1 MNTRM
6 ERAKQ
11 LLKTAYGYDS
21 FRQGQAEVIEALL
34 RDDDALV
41 VMPTGAGKSLCYQ
54 IPAQVRGGTT
64 LVISPLIALMKDQ
77 VDALNQIGVQASY
90 INSSLTKE
98 EEHARLAQVKNN
110 QCTLLYVAP
119 ERLYEPQF
127 LQAITQSTLSLI
139 AIDEAHCLS
148 QWGHDFRPS
157 YLQIKQWIDGLDDR
171 PPIVALTATA
181 TQEVAEDIRSYLGID
196 ESRQHLFGFKRD
208 NITFRQIK
216 GEKKETYITQYVR
229 LHQNQSGIIYTSTR
243 KEAER
248 LYDGLSKS
256 HRVALYH
263 GGLSEFARTQAQES
277 FVRDDVDVMI
287 ATNAFG
293 MGINKANV
301 RFIVHANIPGTLEA
315 YYQEAGR
322 AGRDGEP
329 SECILM
335 YQAQDLQ
342 TQRFFIE
349 QSNGDQFKKQHDFEK
364 LQLMNRYAHTNQC
377 LEQFILAY
385 FGDEDTLP
393 CGKCSNCTRTGEKE
407 DVTREAQM
415 VLSCVVRLKERFGK
429 GIVAQVLTGS
439 RNKKMEQFDLTDLP
453 TYGIMSNRT
462 AKDVQVFIDFLI
474 SENYLALTP
483 TSYPVI
489 QLTEQGLGILKG
501 TAQVFH
507 YKESM
512 EEPLESDNDLFEQ
525 LRKKRKELADEK
537 QIPPYLVFSDKT
549 LNEMIKNRPA
559 SLEEF
564 SQISGVGEQKRD
576 QYGET
581 FIELLRQL
589 GTEEKKVIKS
599 AGKARLDVN
608 KAIVLYQEGEPIEII
623 AEKLAFSLQTI
634 VKHLIQAEKEEQ
646 ISGLV
651 DRVPV
656 EKQNRI
662 NEAIAKCG
670 TEFLKPIKTEVGDDI
685 SYTEIM
691 VMVELGN

>member
-1 MNTRM
+1 M
-6 ERAKQ
+6 EQAKQ
-11 LLKTAYGYDS
+11 LLKKAYGYDS
-21 FRQGQAEVIEALL
+21 FRQGQADVINALL
-34 RDDDALV
+34 NDDDALV
-41 VMPTGAGKSLCYQ
+41 VMPTGGGKSLCYQ
-54 IPAQVRGGTT
+54 IPAQVKGGTT

-98 EEHARLAQVKNN
+98 EERARLRDVQNN

-119 ERLYEPQF
+119 ERLYEPHF
-127 LQAITQSTLSLI
+127 IQAISQTKLSLI

-157 YLQIKQWIDGLDDR
+157 YLHIKQWIDGLDDR
-171 PPIVALTATA
+171 PPLVALTATA
-181 TQEVAEDIRSYLGID
+181 THEVADDIRAHLGID
-196 ESRQHLFGFKRD
+196 ENKQHLFGFKRD

-216 GEKKETYITQYVR
+216 GEKKETYIPHYVS

-243 KEAER
+243 KEAEK
-248 LYDGLSKS
+248 LYDRLNKS

-263 GGLSEFARTQAQES
+263 GGLSEFARTEAQES

-301 RFIVHANIPGTLEA
+301 RYIVHANIPGTLEA

-349 QSNGDQFKKQHDFEK
+349 QSNGEPSKKQHDFEK
-364 LQLMNRYAHTNQC
+364 LQQMNRYAHTNEC

-385 FGDEDTLP
+385 FGDDDTSP

-407 DVTREAQM
+407 DVTRDAQM

-439 RNKKMEQFDLTDLP
+439 RNKKMEQFDLTNLP
-453 TYGIMSNRT
+453 TYGLMSNRS

-474 SENYLALTP
+474 SENYLGLTP

-489 QLTEQGLGILKG
+489 QLTEQGLGVLKG
-501 TAQVFH
+501 KAQVFH
-507 YKESM
+507 YKEPI
-512 EEPLESDNDLFEQ
+512 EEAGEGDNQAFEQ
-525 LRKKRKELADEK
+525 LRKKRKELADE
-537 QIPPYLVFSDKT
+537 QGIPPYLVFSDKT
-549 LNEMIKNRPA
+549 LKEMINLRPR

-564 SQISGVGEQKRD
+564 SQISGVGEQKRE
-576 QYGET
+576 QYGEM
-581 FIELLRQL
+581 FIAWLGELGL
-589 GTEEKKVIKS
+589 TEKKARKS
-599 AGKARLDVN
+599 SGKARLDVN
-608 KAIVLYQEGEPIEII
+608 QAIALYQEGKTIEAI
-623 AEKLAFSLQTI
+623 AEELSFSTQTI
-634 VKHLIQAEKEEQ
+634 VKHLIEAEKEDQ
-646 ISGLV
+646 ISGLLELV
-651 DRVPV
+651 DQA
-656 EKQNRI
+656 KQDRI
-662 NEAIAKCG
+662 NEAISKCG
-670 TEFLKPIKTEVGDDI
+670 KEFLKPIKMEVGEDI

-691 VMVELGN
+691 LMVELGS